1 MATQL
6 DSVKTRFGIVGHN
19 SRLKAA
25 IEIAIQVAPTDVSV
39 LIVGENGT
47 GKDVFSKIIHQF
59 SRRKHQP
66 FIAINTGAIPEGTMD
81 SELFGHEKG
90 SFTGAIETR
99 KGYFEEVDAGTIFLD
114 EIGEMPM
121 ATQARLLRLLE
132 NQEYLRVGSS
142 KVKKTDVRVI
152 TATNKNLI
160 EQIRKGKFREDLY
173 FRLNTITI
181 NVPALRDRG
190 HDIEMLFQ
198 YFADEFANEYKR
210 IPLSLNVEATELLY
224 QYRWPGNVRELKNF
238 VHRLTV
244 LVREN
249 VVTAE
254 ILHQHL
260 NIRES
265 YLPVFMG
272 SEQASG
278 EESGS
283 TGQRRDIE
291 MLYKLIVDLR
301 EEVNGLKRVLS
312 LGMSGINQYAENQE
326 IGPEN
331 EGEAY
336 IIEDSGRTHAEP
348 DGYRDYRSPRE
359 QPITIEGGKATGGSK
374 PRLLEQPLNLEH
386 NEKDLIS
393 RSLNKNLDNRKKAA
407 QELGISERTLY
418 RKIKQYGLG

>member
-25 IEIAIQVAPTDVSV
+25 LEIAIQVAPTDVSV

-160 EQIRKGKFREDLY
+160 EQIRRGKFREDLY

-210 IPLSLNVEATELLY
+210 IPLSLNAEATELLY

-249 VVTAE
+249 TVTAE
-254 ILHQHL
+254 IMHQHL

-272 SEQASG
+272 GDPPAMDEG
-278 EESGS
+278 
-283 TGQRRDIE
+283 TGTNQRREIE
-291 MLYKLIVDLR
+291 MLYKLVVDMR
-301 EEVNGLKRVLS
+301 DEVNDIKRVLA
-312 LGMSGINQYAENQE
+312 LGMSGVNQYAESHEQE
-326 IGPEN
+326 GPS

-336 IIEDSGRTHAEP
+336 IIEDSGRGHV
-348 DGYRDYRSPRE
+348 DQDSYRDFRPHRE
-359 QPITIEGGKATGGSK
+359 QPITIEGGKVPNVPKS
-374 PRLLEQPLNLEH
+374 RLLEQPLNLEH
-386 NEKDLIS
+386 NEKDLIA